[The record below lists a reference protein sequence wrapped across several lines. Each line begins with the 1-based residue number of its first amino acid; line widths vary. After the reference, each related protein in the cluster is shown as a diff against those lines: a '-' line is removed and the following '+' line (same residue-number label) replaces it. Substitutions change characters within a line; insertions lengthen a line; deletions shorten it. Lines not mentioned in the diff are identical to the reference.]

1 MNDVTGSDCKKLLLT
16 VNGYKKPAG
25 VINLDGSPLE
35 GLVTRQQ
42 HASSPGG

>member
-16 VNGYKKPAG
+16 VDGNKKPAG

-35 GLVTRQQ
+35 GLVARQH
-42 HASSPGG
+42 HAHSPAD